1 VARADQLADPPG
13 RQLDHERAAHEHRE
27 DLAAVAQRAAPETA
41 AAVRQRHPVDVAE
54 FAEQVLEAHLCVRR
68 EVCRHADRVSLQL

>member
-1 VARADQLADPPG
+1 VARRDQLVDSLAW
-13 RQLDHERAAHEHRE
+13 QLDHEGAAHEHRE

-54 FAEQVLEAHLCVRR
+54 LAEQVLEAHFRR